1 MTCKTKRNFKMAN
14 VFGLSKWKK
23 KVAMKCDKGEMG
35 GVGLAGK
42 MMDMVLYVSSLGCL
56 LDILMEIRSSKLAYE
71 LEFIGEVQDGDPK
84 LRFVIIEDLFRAMR
98 LE

>member
-1 MTCKTKRNFKMAN
+1 MAN

-35 GVGLAGK
+35 GVCLAGK

-98 LE
+98 LD